1 MNGDPVPPRPA
12 FSACGIELEYMIV
25 DRESFDVRALAD
37 RVLLGADGHPV
48 NDVERGSF
56 GWSNELAAHVLEIKN
71 NDPGLPL
78 PSLVEGFAAETAEID
93 RRLRNLGARLMPG
106 AIHPWMDPRHETRL
120 WPHEY
125 AEIYRAYDRIFDCR
139 RHGWANLQ
147 SMHVNLPFAGEDE
160 FVRLHAALRLV
171 LPILPALAASSPV
184 ADGRTTPFLDYR
196 MDCYRR
202 NAERMPSMTGDVIPE
217 VIGSEAEY
225 RRLILAPLHRDIA
238 PLDPD
243 GVMDGEWLNARG
255 AIARFDRNA
264 IEVRVIDTQERPRA
278 DIAIAAATFAVARAC
293 FEQRLG
299 AGELEDPLPTGRLSA
314 ILDACSRDGEAAVI
328 DDQHYLARFGVRG
341 RCSARE
347 LWGQL
352 IETTLFAGPGER
364 ALWGGPLELILDRG
378 TLARRILDALRGDAG
393 RGRLAAVCRRLCEC
407 LERDEAFTGID

>member
-1 MNGDPVPPRPA
+1 MSVNAVLPRPA

-25 DRESFDVRALAD
+25 DRESFDVRALVD
-37 RVLLGADGHPV
+37 RVLLDADGRPV
-48 NDVERGSF
+48 NDVARGSF

-71 NDPGLPL
+71 EDPGLPL
-78 PSLVEGFAAETAEID
+78 PLLVEGFAVETAEVN
-93 RRLRNLGARLMPG
+93 RRLRDLGARLMPG
-106 AIHPWMDPRHETRL
+106 AIHPWMDPRRETHL

-125 AEIYRAYDRIFDCR
+125 AEIYQAYDRIFDCR

-160 FVRLHAALRLV
+160 FVRLHAALRLL

-184 ADGRTTPFLDYR
+184 ADGRITPFLDYR

-217 VIGSEAEY
+217 PVGSEAEY

-264 IEVRVIDTQERPRA
+264 IEIRVIDTQERPRA

-299 AGELEDPLPTGRLSA
+299 AGEPDDPLPTGRLSA
-314 ILDACSRDGEAAVI
+314 ILDACSHDGEAAVI
-328 DDQHYLARFGVRG
+328 DDQHYLARLGVRG
-341 RCSARE
+341 RCTARE

-352 IETTLFAGPGER
+352 LEITLFAEPGGR
-364 ALWGGPLELILDRG
+364 SLWGGPLGLILERG
-378 TLARRILDALRGDAG
+378 TLARRILDALRGDTRHA
-393 RGRLAAVCRRLCEC
+393 RLQAVCRRLCEC
-407 LERDEAFTGID
+407 LERDEAFTGVD